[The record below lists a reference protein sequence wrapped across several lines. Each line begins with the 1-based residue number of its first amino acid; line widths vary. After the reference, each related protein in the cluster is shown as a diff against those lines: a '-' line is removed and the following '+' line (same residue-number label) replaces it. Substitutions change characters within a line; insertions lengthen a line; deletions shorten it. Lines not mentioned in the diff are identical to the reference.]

1 MDKDVLVKGIK
12 YMALAFPFIFATPI
26 VLTASFSK
34 ADEGNYLLLII
45 ALVLMGI
52 TFFLAIKGLRT
63 ILKAM
68 FDNNAQ

>member
-1 MDKDVLVKGIK
+1 MDKDLLVKGIK

-26 VLTASFSK
+26 VLTAAFTK
-34 ADEGNYLLLII
+34 VDKGEYLLLII
-45 ALVLMGI
+45 ALMLMAI

-63 ILKAM
+63 ILKAI